1 MRETLAS
8 SKLEVGQYIEKYGKY
23 YLTNWREL
31 GNRPALQ
38 FYNEAIT
45 TAPESKAAR
54 KAERKVME
62 LRRGED

>member
-1 MRETLAS
+1 MRETLAAS
-8 SKLEVGQYIEKYGKY
+8 KVVVGRICREVWKILPCKLERI
-23 YLTNWREL
+23 

-54 KAERKVME
+54 EAEKKVAK
-62 LRRGED
+62 LTKRR